1 MPIFEYS
8 CDACGAE
15 FEYLVLRDTDTATCP
30 TCESSAVT
38 KKLSLPRISSDKT
51 HARAMAAAKKRDD
64 KMQNIQMHTR
74 LEYEA
79 NHDD

>member
-1 MPIFEYS
+1 MPIFEYL
-8 CDACGAE
+8 CDTCEAE
-15 FEYLVLRDTDTATCP
+15 FEFLVLRGTETAACP
-30 TCESSAVT
+30 ECGSTSVT
-38 KKLSLPRISSDKT
+38 RKLSLPRISSDKT

-64 KMQNIQMHTR
+64 KMQKIQMHTR

>member
-1 MPIFEYS
+1 MPIFEYV
-8 CDACGAE
+8 CDTCDAE
-15 FEYLVLRDTDTATCP
+15 FEILVLRGSEAVACP
-30 TCESSAVT
+30 QCGSTSVA
-38 KKLSLPRISSDKT
+38 KQFSLPRISSEKS

-64 KMQNIQMHTR
+64 KMQNTQMHTR